1 MREDIIYLTL
11 YLITEMANYLLAYRV
26 IFQAKISKD
35 KKHWI
40 VGIVSIFLLHYILM
54 YVYGELV

>member
-35 KKHWI
+35 KKH
-40 VGIVSIFLLHYILM
+40 
-54 YVYGELV
+54 